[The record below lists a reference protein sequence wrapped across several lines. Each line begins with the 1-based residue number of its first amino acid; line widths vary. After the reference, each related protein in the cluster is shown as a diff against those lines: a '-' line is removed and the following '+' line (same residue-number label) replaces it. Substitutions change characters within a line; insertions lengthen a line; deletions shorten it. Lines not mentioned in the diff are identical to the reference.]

1 MGITSVWGISPHDG
15 SVISA
20 LEPRMR
26 PLIESVRALPES
38 REAWQRWAVEPLP
51 DWRSWYGRGDD
62 AGRGALPER
71 ERERIDALIE
81 SFHGL
86 TRAGPFDELYDGRC
100 EGDDFSILA
109 DVWSDDFGQ
118 LVPFLAVHSKDY
130 AVPALFHAI
139 GSERAALIPG
149 WTGNFVL
156 SAAQVRQ
163 SLPQIE
169 AVFSFT
175 AEQRAA
181 AEDQLWLDVRPG
193 EESVLDGPLR
203 CWREAAAH
211 GLGLCGA
218 AVHVW

>member
-1 MGITSVWGISPHDG
+1 MGITSAWGISPHDD

-38 REAWQRWAVEPLP
+38 RERWQRWAAEPLP
-51 DWRSWYGRGDD
+51 DWRGWYGRGGG
-62 AGRGALPER
+62 AGRAAMPER
-71 ERERIDALIE
+71 ERERIDALID
-81 SFHGL
+81 SFHDL
-86 TRAGPFDELYDGRC
+86 TRAGPFDEFYDGRDDD
-100 EGDDFSILA
+100 DDFSILN
-109 DVWSDDFGQ
+109 DVWSDDFGE

-139 GSERAALIPG
+139 GSRRAALIPG
-149 WTGNFVL
+149 WIGNFVL
-156 SAAQVRQ
+156 SAEQVRQ

-169 AVFSFT
+169 AAFSFT
-175 AEQRAA
+175 AKQRAA
-181 AEDQLWLDVRPG
+181 AEDQLWLDERPG